1 MDSTSNAILGIALM
15 VVMIGMGLS
24 LTVGDFKRVVN
35 YPRAMVLGLINQLVL
50 LPLIG
55 FALVWI
61 FSVQPEIAIGV
72 MILAACPGGPTSNL
86 IAHLARG
93 DTALSVSL
101 TAISSVV
108 TVFTIPIII
117 NLAMVSFVNQT
128 ERIHLDMWDTIV
140 KIFSIVI
147 IPVILGML
155 VNRFWPRFAAKMGKP
170 VKIISGLL
178 LMLII
183 IGIIIK
189 EKDTLPGYFAQA
201 GLITFLLNAITM
213 AIGFYGARML
223 GLLMPQAISI
233 SVESGIQNGTL
244 AIAVA
249 GGLLGNL
256 AYAIAPVVYSII
268 MFLTAGVVIY
278 LGNRL
283 IKGPEDLV
291 VTPSAG
297 MEDSR

>member
-15 VVMIGMGLS
+15 IVMVGMGLS

-35 YPRAMVLGLINQLVL
+35 YPRAMVLGLLNQLVL

-55 FALVWI
+55 FALVWV
-61 FSVQPEIAIGV
+61 FRVPPEIAIGV

-101 TAISSVV
+101 TAISSMV

-128 ERIHLDMWDTIV
+128 ERIHLDVWDTIV
-140 KIFSIVI
+140 KIFTIVI

-155 VNRFWPRFAAKMGKP
+155 INRFWSQFAAKMEKP
-170 VKIISGLL
+170 VKVISGLL
-178 LMLII
+178 LLMII
-183 IGIIIK
+183 IGIILK

-201 GLITFLLNAITM
+201 GIITFLLNAITM
-213 AIGFYGARML
+213 TLGYFGARML
-223 GLLMPQAISI
+223 HLQIPQAISI

-291 VTPSAG
+291 VASTPRK
-297 MEDSR
+297 EDP

>member
-15 VVMIGMGLS
+15 IVMCGMGLS
-24 LTVGDFKRVVN
+24 LTIGDFKRVVK
-35 YPRAMVLGLINQLVL
+35 YPRAIVLGLTNQLLL
-50 LPLIG
+50 LPIIG
-55 FALVWI
+55 YLLVWG
-61 FSVQPEIAIGV
+61 FSVPPEIAIGV

-117 NLAMVSFVNQT
+117 NLAMVFFVNQT
-128 ERIHLDMWDTIV
+128 ERIHLDVWDTIV

-155 VNRFWPRFAAKMGKP
+155 VNRFWPQFAAKMEKP
-170 VKIISGLL
+170 VKVISGLL
-178 LMLII
+178 LLMII
-183 IGIIIK
+183 IGIIFK

-201 GLITFLLNAITM
+201 GVITFLLNAITM
-213 AIGFYGARML
+213 VVGFYGARIF
-223 GLLMPQAISI
+223 GLHMPQAISI

-256 AYAIAPVVYSII
+256 AFAIAPVVYSII

-291 VTPSAG
+291 AVPTPG
-297 MEDSR
+297 KEDP

>member
-15 VVMIGMGLS
+15 IVMCGMGLS
-24 LTVGDFKRVVN
+24 LTIGDFKRVVK
-35 YPRAMVLGLINQLVL
+35 YPRAIVLGLTNQLLL
-50 LPLIG
+50 LPIIG
-55 FALVWI
+55 YLLVWG
-61 FSVQPEIAIGV
+61 FSVPPEIAIGV

-117 NLAMVSFVNQT
+117 NLAMVFFVNQT
-128 ERIHLDMWDTIV
+128 ERIHLDVWDTIV

-155 VNRFWPRFAAKMGKP
+155 VNRFWPKFAAKMEKP
-170 VKIISGLL
+170 VKVISGLL
-178 LMLII
+178 LLMII
-183 IGIIIK
+183 IGIIFK

-201 GLITFLLNAITM
+201 GVITFLLNAITM
-213 AIGFYGARML
+213 AVGFYGARIF
-223 GLLMPQAISI
+223 GLHMPQAISI

-256 AYAIAPVVYSII
+256 AFAIAPVVYSII

-283 IKGPEDLV
+283 IKGPEDLAPFP
-291 VTPSAG
+291 TPAK
-297 MEDSR
+297 EDA

>member
-15 VVMIGMGLS
+15 IVMVGMGLS

-35 YPRAMVLGLINQLVL
+35 YPRAMVLGLLNQLVL

-55 FALVWI
+55 FALVWV
-61 FSVQPEIAIGV
+61 FGVPPEIAIGV

-101 TAISSVV
+101 TAISSMV

-128 ERIHLDMWDTIV
+128 ERIHLDVWDTIV
-140 KIFSIVI
+140 KIFTIVI

-155 VNRFWPRFAAKMGKP
+155 INRFWSQFAAKMEKP
-170 VKIISGLL
+170 VKVISGLL
-178 LMLII
+178 LLMII
-183 IGIIIK
+183 IGIILK

-201 GLITFLLNAITM
+201 GIITFLLNAITM
-213 AIGFYGARML
+213 TLGYFGARML
-223 GLLMPQAISI
+223 HLQIPQAISI

-291 VTPSAG
+291 VASTPRK
-297 MEDSR
+297 EDP